1 MIIVLKYFFVYKF
14 NLSIYILMTNSIS
27 IHNNKNDTVSYT
39 HLDVYKRQSKCIILR
54 NAPEAKLD

>member
-27 IHNNKNDTVSYT
+27 IHNNKNDMIES
-39 HLDVYKRQSKCIILR
+39 IL
-54 NAPEAKLD
+54 NYQEL